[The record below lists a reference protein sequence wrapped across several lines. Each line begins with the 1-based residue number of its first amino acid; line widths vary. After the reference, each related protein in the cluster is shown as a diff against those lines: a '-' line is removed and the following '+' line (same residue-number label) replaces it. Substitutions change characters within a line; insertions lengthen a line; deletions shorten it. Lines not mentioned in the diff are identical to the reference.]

1 MTNIIEIR
9 LADGSEYV
17 WNVSNPSQEQI
28 DLLPLVMGALDR
40 CNDTLV
46 PIIEQ
51 SVGMTDDRAL
61 ELLIEALV
69 EREVDVDVFYGDTTD
84 IAFFGNG
91 EEGVSI
97 VDGVVIPIYPAD
109 NADDLLETADRWGSL
124 REDVTVTIA
133 DNDITLGAS
142 VREAINSFGDI
153 EEVYQAVFEDNTEE
167 FLVQGYTYNEQGR
180 VVTFSRDLTVEGILN
195 GSN

>member
-9 LADGSEYV
+9 LANGSEYV

-28 DLLPLVMGALDR
+28 DLLPVVMGALDR
-40 CNDTLV
+40 CNDSLV
-46 PIIEQ
+46 PVPVLSE
-51 SVGMTDDRAL
+51 SVTDDRAL
-61 ELLIEALV
+61 EILIEALV
-69 EREVDVDVFYGDTTD
+69 EREVDVDVFYGRDD
-84 IAFFGNG
+84 IAFFGDG

-97 VDGVVIPIYPAD
+97 VDGVVIPIYPSES
-109 NADDLLETADRWGSL
+109 ADDLLEQADKWGSL
-124 REDVTVTIA
+124 REDVTVEIA
-133 DNDITLGAS
+133 GNDITLGAS

-167 FLVQGYTYNEQGR
+167 FLVQDYTYNEQER
-180 VVTFSRDLTVEGILN
+180 VVTFSRDLTVDGIIN

>member
-1 MTNIIEIR
+1 
-9 LADGSEYV
+9 
-17 WNVSNPSQEQI
+17 
-28 DLLPLVMGALDR
+28 
-40 CNDTLV
+40 
-46 PIIEQ
+46 
-51 SVGMTDDRAL
+51 
-61 ELLIEALV
+61 LLIEGLV
-69 EREVDVDVFYGDTTD
+69 EREVDVDVFYGDRND

-180 VVTFSRDLTVEGILN
+180 VVTFSRDLTVEGIIN

>member
-9 LADGSEYV
+9 LANGSEYV

-28 DLLPLVMGALDR
+28 DLLPVVMGALDR
-40 CNDTLV
+40 CNDSLV
-46 PIIEQ
+46 PVLSE
-51 SVGMTDDRAL
+51 SVTDDRAL
-61 ELLIEALV
+61 EILIEALV
-69 EREVDVDVFYGDTTD
+69 EREVDVDVFYGRDD
-84 IAFFGNG
+84 IAFFGDG

-97 VDGVVIPIYPAD
+97 VDGVVIPIYPSES
-109 NADDLLETADRWGSL
+109 ADDLLEQADKWGSL
-124 REDVTVTIA
+124 REDVTVEIA
-133 DNDITLGAS
+133 GNDITLGAS

-153 EEVYQAVFEDNTEE
+153 EEVYQAVFEGNTEE

-180 VVTFSRDLTVEGILN
+180 VVTFSRDLTVDSILN

>member
-9 LADGSEYV
+9 LANGSEYV

-28 DLLPLVMGALDR
+28 DLLPVVIGALDR
-40 CNDTLV
+40 CNDSLV
-46 PIIEQ
+46 PVLSE
-51 SVGMTDDRAL
+51 SVTDDRAL
-61 ELLIEALV
+61 EILIEGLV
-69 EREVDVDVFYGDTTD
+69 EAQVDVDVFYGRDD
-84 IAFFGNG
+84 IAFFGDG

-97 VDGVVIPIYPAD
+97 VDGVVIPIYPSES
-109 NADDLLETADRWGSL
+109 ADDLLEQADKWGSL
-124 REDVTVTIA
+124 REDVTVEIA
-133 DNDITLGAS
+133 GNDITLGAS

-180 VVTFSRDLTVEGILN
+180 VVTFSRDLTVDGIIN

>member
-9 LADGSEYV
+9 LANGSEYV

-40 CNDTLV
+40 CNDSLV
-46 PIIEQ
+46 PVLSE
-51 SVGMTDDRAL
+51 SVTDDRAL
-61 ELLIEALV
+61 EILIEALV
-69 EREVDVDVFYGDTTD
+69 EREVDVDVFYGRDD

-97 VDGVVIPIYPAD
+97 VDGVVIPIYPSESAD
-109 NADDLLETADRWGSL
+109 ELLEQADKWGSL
-124 REDVTVTIA
+124 REDVTVEIA
-133 DNDITLGAS
+133 GNDITLGAS

-153 EEVYQAVFEDNTEE
+153 EEVYQAVFEGNTEE
-167 FLVQGYTYNEQGR
+167 FLVQDYTYNEQER
-180 VVTFSRDLTVEGILN
+180 VVTFSRDLTVDGIIN

>member
-9 LADGSEYV
+9 LANGSEYV

-28 DLLPLVMGALDR
+28 DLLPVVIGALDR
-40 CNDTLV
+40 CNDSLV
-46 PIIEQ
+46 PVLSE
-51 SVGMTDDRAL
+51 SVTDDRAL
-61 ELLIEALV
+61 EILIEGLV
-69 EREVDVDVFYGDTTD
+69 EREVDVDVFYGRDD
-84 IAFFGNG
+84 IAFFGDG

-97 VDGVVIPIYPAD
+97 VDGVVIPIYPSES
-109 NADDLLETADRWGSL
+109 ADDLLEQADKWGSL
-124 REDVTVTIA
+124 REDVTVEIA
-133 DNDITLGAS
+133 GNDITLGAS

-180 VVTFSRDLTVEGILN
+180 VVTFSRDLTVDGIIN

>member
-9 LADGSEYV
+9 LANGSEYV

-28 DLLPLVMGALDR
+28 DLLPVVIGALDR
-40 CNDTLV
+40 CNDSLV
-46 PIIEQ
+46 PVLSE
-51 SVGMTDDRAL
+51 SVTDDRAL
-61 ELLIEALV
+61 EILIEALV
-69 EREVDVDVFYGDTTD
+69 EAQVDVDVFYGRDD
-84 IAFFGNG
+84 IAFFGDG

-97 VDGVVIPIYPAD
+97 VDGVVIPIYPSES
-109 NADDLLETADRWGSL
+109 ADDLLEQADKWGSL
-124 REDVTVTIA
+124 REDVTVEIA
-133 DNDITLGAS
+133 GNDITLGAS

-180 VVTFSRDLTVEGILN
+180 VVTFSRDLTVDGIIN

>member
-28 DLLPLVMGALDR
+28 DLLPVVIGALDR
-40 CNDTLV
+40 CNDSLV
-46 PIIEQ
+46 PVLSE
-51 SVGMTDDRAL
+51 SVTDDRAL
-61 ELLIEALV
+61 EILIEALV
-69 EREVDVDVFYGDTTD
+69 EREVDVDVFYGRDD

-180 VVTFSRDLTVEGILN
+180 VVTFSRDLTVDGIIN

>member
-9 LADGSEYV
+9 LANGSEYV

-28 DLLPLVMGALDR
+28 DLLPVVIGALDR
-40 CNDTLV
+40 CNDSLV
-46 PIIEQ
+46 PVLSE
-51 SVGMTDDRAL
+51 SVTDDRAL
-61 ELLIEALV
+61 EILIEGLV
-69 EREVDVDVFYGDTTD
+69 EAQVDVDVFYGDRND
-84 IAFFGNG
+84 IAFFGDG

-97 VDGVVIPIYPAD
+97 VDGVVIPIYPSES
-109 NADDLLETADRWGSL
+109 ADDLLEQADKWGSL
-124 REDVTVTIA
+124 REDVTVEIA
-133 DNDITLGAS
+133 GNDITLGAS

-180 VVTFSRDLTVEGILN
+180 VVTFSRDLTVDGIIN